1 MLRPQLEEALKR
13 AMKAREQCR
22 VATIR
27 LILAALKD
35 RDMQSAARATANW
48 MTTRFWLCCRR

>member
-1 MLRPQLEEALKR
+1 MLRRQLEDALKR
-13 AMKAREQCR
+13 AMKARETCR

-35 RDMQSAARATANW
+35 RDIAERGKGNGDWTIP
-48 MTTRFWLCCRR
+48 RFWPCCRR